1 MKLEDDQINSDVR
14 NGLGDF
20 TNGVLFRDSK
30 VFITLNLPDGQKYSI
45 EGEWRHMS
53 DSIKLSERIKMLQH
67 AIYERYSGYGAN
79 IPGNWA
85 R

>member
-30 VFITLNLPDGQKYSI
+30 VLITLN
-45 EGEWRHMS
+45 H
-53 DSIKLSERIKMLQH
+53 
-67 AIYERYSGYGAN
+67 
-79 IPGNWA
+79 PGWSKILY
-85 R
+85 